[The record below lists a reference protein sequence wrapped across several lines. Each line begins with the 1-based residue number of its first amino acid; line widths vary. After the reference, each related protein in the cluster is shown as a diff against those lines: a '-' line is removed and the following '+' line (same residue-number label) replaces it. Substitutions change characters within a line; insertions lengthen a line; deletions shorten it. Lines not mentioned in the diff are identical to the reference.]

1 MDQEKNPEAFADALA
16 EASKLLELA
25 QSQLQRARSRAPE
38 EYFERADLLAKR
50 AFELKVK
57 ADWLRSLALG
67 KIRFSDRQ
75 GSDRRFAV
83 DRRLVRMQ
91 KVLLSI
97 AS

>member
-1 MDQEKNPEAFADALA
+1 MEQDKQADAYAEALA
-16 EASKLLELA
+16 EAAKLLELTQA
-25 QSQLQRARSRAPE
+25 QLQRARARAPE
-38 EYFERADLLAKR
+38 EFVERTDILAKR

-57 ADWLRSLALG
+57 ADWIRCLSQG

-75 GSDRRFAV
+75 SSDRRFQI

-97 AS
+97 G

>member
-1 MDQEKNPEAFADALA
+1 MEQDKQADAYAEALA

-25 QSQLQRARSRAPE
+25 QAQLQRARARAPE
-38 EYFERADLLAKR
+38 EFAERTDILVKR

-57 ADWLRSLALG
+57 ADWLRCLSQG

-75 GSDRRFAV
+75 SSDRRFQV

-97 AS
+97 A

>member
-1 MDQEKNPEAFADALA
+1 MQQDNQNDAYAEALA
-16 EASKLLELA
+16 EAAKLLELA
-25 QSQLQRARSRAPE
+25 QAQLQRARARSPE
-38 EYFERADLLAKR
+38 EFVERTDLLAKR

-57 ADWLRSLALG
+57 SDWLRCLSQG

-75 GSDRRFAV
+75 SSDRRFGI

-97 AS
+97 A